1 MVDPPP
7 LQAGP
12 ADARPAAPAQSDA
25 PCADA
30 AHSGPRPW
38 RRRALRLLRSVV
50 LIYLGVLI
58 VIALLQ
64 DWLIFP
70 GHATQG
76 QKHAMVTASRDSEL
90 ITLTTSLGDR
100 IVVHFGPALVPTGLS
115 IRPDAS
121 SRPTLIFF
129 YGNAMCLADA
139 IGITRDWRKLGANVL
154 EVEYPG
160 YGMSS
165 GKPGEQSFYAAADAA
180 YDYLL
185 TRGDIDRTKIV
196 PVGLSLGSGP
206 AVELATRRPVAAL
219 VLLAAYTSLDDMAA
233 RTVPFLPTSRLLK
246 HHFRNEQKIRSLA
259 IPILIIHGIDDR
271 IVPHDMSDRLAKAA
285 VNATVTRLDLPTDH
299 NDLFELA
306 GDRVNEAM
314 ARLLENIR
322 PASQQVQTTRDQVPL
337 TRETP
342 MSRPE

>member
-1 MVDPPP
+1 MDPQP
-7 LQAGP
+7 LQARAALNGP
-12 ADARPAAPAQSDA
+12 AVSAQPQPRSSDA
-25 PCADA
+25 TQAKA
-30 AHSGPRPW
+30 RPW
-38 RRRALRLLRSVV
+38 RRPAMRLLRSIV

-58 VIALLQ
+58 VLSLLQ

-76 QKHAMVTASRDSEL
+76 QKHAIVTALRDSQL
-90 ITLTTSLGDR
+90 ITLHTSLGDR
-100 IVVHFGPALVPTGLS
+100 IVVHFGPALLPTGLS
-115 IRPDAS
+115 IRPDAA

-160 YGMSS
+160 YGMSG

-206 AVELATRRPVAAL
+206 AVELATRRPVAGL

-233 RTVPFLPTSRLLK
+233 RAIPFLPTTRLLK
-246 HHFRNEQKIRSLA
+246 HHFRNEDKIRTLS

-271 IVPHDMSDRLAKAA
+271 IVPHDMSERLAKAA
-285 VNATVTRLDLPTDH
+285 VNATVTKIDLPTDH

-306 GDRVNEAM
+306 GDDVNEAI
-314 ARLLENIR
+314 ARMINSIQNTRHPSEMTNDQA
-322 PASQQVQTTRDQVPL
+322 PTTTQVTMTRHQ
-337 TRETP
+337 
-342 MSRPE
+342 

>member
-1 MVDPPP
+1 MVDPQP

-12 ADARPAAPAQSDA
+12 ADAPPAAPVQSDS
-25 PCADA
+25 PRGDA
-30 AHSGPRPW
+30 TRARPHPW
-38 RRRALRLLRSVV
+38 RRRTLRVLRSIV

-76 QKHAMVTASRDSEL
+76 RKHAIVTASRDSEL

-100 IVVHFGPALVPTGLS
+100 IVVHFGRALVPTGLS

-160 YGMSS
+160 YGMSA

-233 RTVPFLPTSRLLK
+233 RTVPFLPTTRLLK
-246 HHFRNEQKIRSLA
+246 HHFRNEDKIRRLA

-285 VNATVTRLDLPTDH
+285 VNATVTKIDLPTDH

-306 GDRVNEAM
+306 GDEVNEAM
-314 ARLLENIR
+314 ARLLESIR
-322 PASQQVQTTRDQVPL
+322 ITNQQVKVTHDQLPATNESPATL
-337 TRETP
+337 PR
-342 MSRPE
+342 